1 VSGWRTLVEVE
12 ANDLADEVR
21 RAGGHD
27 AVERTIALEA
37 LERARTAAG
46 ATGSLRELLLDWWS
60 GSRIE
65 SAWGALHEAQGALM
79 LLADADWV
87 RAQVPRI
94 ERALQEALDPSD
106 VRLERYRER
115 LRVLS
120 DPATPI
126 RAAEREELRAM
137 RRAASVASDQSHR
150 DIRGLRNL
158 LVATSVLLTA
168 FLLVVGIG
176 HALEPH
182 FVPLCSSEG
191 SLRGASA
198 TDLCVNGYPKPDRGD
213 VFKVELI
220 GAMAGLLGGLL
231 ALVKMTRLPEPYSLP
246 TAQILLKAPAGATTA
261 LVGVLLLQSG
271 ALVGFS
277 PQPGSQMLAYS
288 ALFGFSQQLL
298 TSLVDR
304 KAASLLG
311 G

>member
-1 VSGWRTLVEVE
+1 MLSNPG
-12 ANDLADEVR
+12 D
-21 RAGGHD
+21 RAGG
-27 AVERTIALEA
+27 
-37 LERARTAAG
+37 
-46 ATGSLRELLLDWWS
+46 
-60 GSRIE
+60 
-65 SAWGALHEAQGALM
+65 
-79 LLADADWV
+79 
-87 RAQVPRI
+87 
-94 ERALQEALDPSD
+94 
-106 VRLERYRER
+106 
-115 LRVLS
+115 
-120 DPATPI
+120 
-126 RAAEREELRAM
+126 
-137 RRAASVASDQSHR
+137 
-150 DIRGLRNL
+150 
-158 LVATSVLLTA
+158 
-168 FLLVVGIG
+168 
-176 HALEPH
+176 
-182 FVPLCSSEG
+182 
-191 SLRGASA
+191 RGASA